1 MFSKKF
7 IIVVALIAVLIG
19 CAKSEKK
26 KETTTEKS
34 TVNVPVKAVKPP
46 SKAILSTPRIFTA
59 SKYNDEKWVN
69 GIFKKDKNLV
79 LITIDNKISTPI
91 KVGYTLRFATAG
103 EALVKEVGRM
113 DYPSYST
120 LFVKVDKILD
130 SKNDGNPT
138 PITIVKFPIVACA
151 YSQPGVWKNGIHLQ
165 TSGMFFIAV
174 PHKEMSPIKIGDKL
188 IFAGAGETTILG
200 INRYEGDGPNSSI
213 MITVDKPLDPVKDG
227 APNPITVII
236 PQ

>member
-7 IIVVALIAVLIG
+7 IIVIAIIAVLIG

-26 KETTTEKS
+26 KDTTTEQP
-34 TVNVPVKAVKPP
+34 TVKAKAKTVKPP
-46 SKAILSTPRIFTA
+46 SKAVLTIPRTFTA
-59 SKYNDEKWVN
+59 SKFNNEKWLN
-69 GIFKKDKNLV
+69 GIFKQEKNLV
-79 LITIDNKISTPI
+79 LIMIDNKISTPI
-91 KVGYTLRFATAG
+91 KVGYTLHFAA
-103 EALVKEVGRM
+103 AADAIVKEVGRM
-113 DYPSYST
+113 DYPSYSS
-120 LFVKVDKILD
+120 LFVKVDKPLD
-130 SKNDGNPT
+130 STNDGNPN

-188 IFAGAGETTILG
+188 IFAGAGEATILG
-200 INRYEGDGPNSSI
+200 INRYEGEGPNSSI
-213 MITVDKPLDPVKDG
+213 MITVDKPLDPVQDG